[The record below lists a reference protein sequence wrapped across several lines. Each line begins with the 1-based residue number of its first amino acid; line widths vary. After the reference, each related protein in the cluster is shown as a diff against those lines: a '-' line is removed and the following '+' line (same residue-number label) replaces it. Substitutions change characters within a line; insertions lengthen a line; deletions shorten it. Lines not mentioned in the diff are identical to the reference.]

1 MQDFYRLGVAVN
13 VLGAPLRPHDSRRW
27 QNQPHLSV
35 SLAYLRD
42 MFEYLHSQEIRFYR
56 LSGQLAPYSSHPDMP
71 QFHGQIEECAQEL
84 AAVGDLARLY
94 DIRLSL
100 HPAHY
105 VRLSSPDPAR
115 VGRAVQ
121 ELDLAAA
128 LLDALGADASA
139 VIVVHVGGPYG
150 DAGASRARFVR
161 AYATLAPATRSRL
174 VLENDDHHFC
184 FEDTLWIHR
193 RTGIRL
199 ALDILHHRCLNPTE
213 LPLLDAL
220 ALATGTWPPGEQP
233 KIHYSSP
240 RTELRR
246 LYRHGQWRVQMPL
259 PNQHS
264 DFINVFEFVDLLR
277 MARARQL
284 RAFDIMLEA
293 KAKDLALLRLR
304 QLVARYAPDLIAR
317 LR

>member
-1 MQDFYRLGVAVN
+1 MDTYRLGVAVS
-13 VLGAPLRPHDSRRW
+13 VLGAPLRAHDSRRW
-27 QNQPHLSV
+27 QNYPHLSV

-42 MFEYLHSQEIRFYR
+42 IFEYLHSRDIHFYR

-71 QFHGQIEECAQEL
+71 QFHGQIEECATEL
-84 AAVGDLARLY
+84 AAMGDLARLY

-105 VRLSSPDPAR
+105 VRLSSPDQERVAR
-115 VGRAVQ
+115 AER
-121 ELDLAAA
+121 ELCLAAA
-128 LLDALGADASA
+128 LLDAMGAGQDAVA
-139 VIVVHVGGPYG
+139 VVHVGGPYG
-150 DAGASRARFVR
+150 DAAAGRERFVR
-161 AYATLAPATRSRL
+161 VYETLAPATRRRL
-174 VLENDDHHFC
+174 ALENDDRHYGL
-184 FEDTLWIHR
+184 EDILWIHR

-199 ALDILHHRCLNPTE
+199 ALDVLHHRCLNPGAM
-213 LPLLDAL
+213 PLLDAL
-220 ALATGTWPPGEQP
+220 GAALATWPPDVQP

-246 LYRHGQWRVQMPL
+246 LFLQGQWRVQMPL

-277 MARARQL
+277 MAREAGL
-284 RAFDIMLEA
+284 RAFDIMVEA
-293 KAKDLALLRLR
+293 KAKDLAVLRLR
-304 QLVARYAPDLIAR
+304 QLVARYAPDLAPL